1 MTFGLAKAL
10 DLSDVKVWR
19 DVHRDVPLE
28 CIQGLYALRT
38 RLFGERAEAMP
49 GGDAGLQ
56 DLGRCVRL
64 SLDCAEVCLATRTLL
79 AGALLRAPRLVL
91 AQLLVCARMCA
102 TCEAECGRLGLRS
115 DQIGRAARA
124 CADCLAHCFE
134 TTRHVQNL
142 H

>member
-1 MTFGLAKAL
+1 MTFGLSKSRSF
-10 DLSDVKVWR
+10 DEVWR

-28 CIQGLYALRT
+28 CIQACMRCELACLAS
-38 RLFGERAEAMP
+38 AEACL
-49 GGDAGLQ
+49 GDEELQ

-64 SLDCAEVCLATRTLL
+64 SLDCAEVCLATRTLV

-102 TCEAECGRLGLRS
+102 TCEAECGRLGLHS
-115 DQIGRAARA
+115 AQIGRAARA
-124 CADCLAHCFE
+124 CADCLTLCFE

>member
-1 MTFGLAKAL
+1 MTFGLSKSRSF
-10 DLSDVKVWR
+10 DEVWR

-28 CIQGLYALRT
+28 CIQACMRCELACLAS
-38 RLFGERAEAMP
+38 AEACL
-49 GGDAGLQ
+49 GDADLQ

-64 SLDCAEVCLATRTLL
+64 SLDCAEICLATRTLV
-79 AGALLRAPRLVL
+79 AEALLSAPRLVL

-102 TCEAECGRLGLRS
+102 TCEAECGRLGPHS
-115 DQIGRAARA
+115 TQIGRAARA
-124 CADCLAHCFE
+124 CADCLTLCFE